1 MKALH
6 LILLFTIIIL
16 LSSCDKENNEING
29 SFGLEVNESINLT
42 DNTTN
47 LQLKLVSIQ
56 DSRCPSDA
64 VCIRAGNAI
73 VKLRVTESSG
83 SAVETELCLG
93 ECGTT
98 FNRQDTSIVSI
109 RNTRISIILENVNP
123 YPSTGNSK
131 VSKKALFKL
140 QKL

>member
-6 LILLFTIIIL
+6 LILLLTIIIL

-29 SFGLEVNESINLT
+29 SFEIEVNESINLT

>member
-6 LILLFTIIIL
+6 LILLLTIIIL

-29 SFGLEVNESINLT
+29 SFELEVNESIKLT

-47 LQLKLVSIQ
+47 LQLKLESIQ

>member
-6 LILLFTIIIL
+6 LILLLTIIIL

-29 SFGLEVNESINLT
+29 SFELEVNESIKLT

-56 DSRCPSDA
+56 DSRCPFDA

>member
-6 LILLFTIIIL
+6 LILLLTIIIL

-29 SFGLEVNESINLT
+29 SFELEVNESIKLT